1 MESVNEGPVAGVGV
15 YWGLMALLASALLLA
30 GCDARQQAEG
40 GAPPAPEVD
49 VAEVLVRPATLK
61 EVFTGRLS
69 APETVQ
75 LRSRVS
81 GYIEEVAFEEGERV
95 EAGDLLFRIDARPYQ
110 ARVDAARAA
119 LEQARSDAR
128 LAGLEA
134 DRARKLLDSRA
145 ISREEFD
152 RREAARLGARA
163 RVAEAKASLTSAEL
177 DLSYTRVTSPVTG
190 RAGRALVTKGNLAS
204 ADQTLLTTVV
214 SVDPLHVYFDSNE
227 SDALNAQRLMNEGKA
242 PSVAVGMSG
251 ESGFP
256 HAGRLDFVDNQMN
269 PDTGTLRY
277 RAVLP
282 NPNGIFKPGQFA
294 RVEMPVARLEQAI
307 LISRKAVLT
316 DQDRRYV
323 YVVGEDNTT
332 ARRAVKTGRE
342 LDDLVV
348 VREGLEPGDR
358 VIVNGTQKV
367 FMPGMPVQPN
377 TVSLDEPA
385 GGDLAGQP

>member
-1 MESVNEGPVAGVGV
+1 MESVNEGPVAGMGL
-15 YWGLMALLASALLLA
+15 YWGLLALLASALLLA
-30 GCDARQQAEG
+30 GCDAREQAEG
-40 GAPPAPEVD
+40 GGPPAPEVD

-163 RVAEAKASLTSAEL
+163 RVAEAKASLISAEL
-177 DLSYTRVTSPVTG
+177 DLSYTRVTAPVTG

-323 YVVGEDNTT
+323 YVVGEDNTA

>member
-1 MESVNEGPVAGVGV
+1 
-15 YWGLMALLASALLLA
+15 
-30 GCDARQQAEG
+30 
-40 GAPPAPEVD
+40 
-49 VAEVLVRPATLK
+49 
-61 EVFTGRLS
+61 
-69 APETVQ
+69 
-75 LRSRVS
+75 
-81 GYIEEVAFEEGERV
+81 
-95 EAGDLLFRIDARPYQ
+95 
-110 ARVDAARAA
+110 
-119 LEQARSDAR
+119 
-128 LAGLEA
+128 
-134 DRARKLLDSRA
+134 
-145 ISREEFD
+145 
-152 RREAARLGARA
+152 
-163 RVAEAKASLTSAEL
+163 
-177 DLSYTRVTSPVTG
+177 
-190 RAGRALVTKGNLAS
+190 
-204 ADQTLLTTVV
+204 
-214 SVDPLHVYFDSNE
+214 VDPLHVYFDSNE

>member
-1 MESVNEGPVAGVGV
+1 MGADGAVGVRPVAGR
-15 YWGLMALLASALLLA
+15 LRCPAA
-30 GCDARQQAEG
+30 GGRRC
-40 GAPPAPEVD
+40 PPAPEVD

>member
-1 MESVNEGPVAGVGV
+1 M
-15 YWGLMALLASALLLA
+15 
-30 GCDARQQAEG
+30 
-40 GAPPAPEVD
+40 
-49 VAEVLVRPATLK
+49 AEVLVRPATLK

>member
-1 MESVNEGPVAGVGV
+1 MESVNEGPVAGMGL
-15 YWGLMALLASALLLA
+15 YWGLLALLASALLLA
-30 GCDARQQAEG
+30 GCDAREQAEG
-40 GAPPAPEVD
+40 GGPPAPEVD

-163 RVAEAKASLTSAEL
+163 RVAEAKASLISAEL
-177 DLSYTRVTSPVTG
+177 DLSYTRVTAPVTG

-323 YVVGEDNTT
+323 YVVGEDNTA
-332 ARRAVKTGRE
+332 ARRPVKTGRE